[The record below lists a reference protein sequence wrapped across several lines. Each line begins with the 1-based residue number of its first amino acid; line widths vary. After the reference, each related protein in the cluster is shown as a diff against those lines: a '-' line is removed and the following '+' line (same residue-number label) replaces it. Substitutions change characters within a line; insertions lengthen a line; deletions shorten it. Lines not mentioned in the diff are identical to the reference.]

1 MSKND
6 DNLRQI
12 SVQNDGVTVTL
23 GRVQTTVPAHQIDA
37 LIRSLEAA
45 RLMLGAGLTATPA
58 TPAAPAVAA
67 PRRRG
72 RPPKSATVS
81 AAPAAPAEAK
91 RKVGRPKGSGAGRRS
106 RKRVGDA
113 LVDWLRDNPGWHT
126 EDQLLAAV
134 SNNRMTDASP
144 NRALKIALGKQK
156 DSVFTTDEKGHWK
169 LKTDSTPA
177 PVVAPKEK
185 KKPGRKPGSG
195 KAKVEAAPAKAKKGT
210 GRPRGRPPKS
220 ATADKEG
227 SPRRSYRKRK

>member
-45 RLMLGAGLTATPA
+45 RLMLGAGL
-58 TPAAPAVAA
+58 AAPAAAPVVAAA

-72 RPPKSATVS
+72 RPPKNAS
-81 AAPAAPAEAK
+81 AAPVAPAEPK
-91 RKVGRPKGSGAGRRS
+91 RKVGRPKGSGSGRRS

-144 NRALKIALGKQK
+144 KRALKIALGKQK

-169 LKTDSTPA
+169 LKTDGTPA
-177 PVVAPKEK
+177 PVVAPKER